1 MEEVILTF
9 KLFLGHPDPISFYP
23 TPLLP
28 WGGHSDSQ
36 PKSCPLLSFSFPG
49 LRSTEATTSGQRSN
63 THPLL
68 WVRLYNCQKYSE
80 SYISVNFPNIGM
92 KLCAGCRP
100 ARVIGSCSLL
110 SKCWWADVSIPG
122 TPVSRDCHAKYMKNP
137 QLICVLTVDNV
148 KRRQAAVY
156 RQLPPQARIGL
167 GCYGN
172 FSLLEGELSL
182 KSCSLKSLNLCGCSF
197 KD

>member
-9 KLFLGHPDPISFYP
+9 KLFLGHPDPISFHP

-28 WGGHSDSQ
+28 WGGHSDNQ
-36 PKSCPLLSFSFPG
+36 SCPLLSFAFPG

-63 THPLL
+63 THRLF

-100 ARVIGSCSLL
+100 ASARVIGSWSLL
-110 SKCWWADVSIPG
+110 SKCWWADVAIPG
-122 TPVSRDCHAKYMKNP
+122 SRRLEIDYAKYKKNH

-182 KSCSLKSLNLCGCSF
+182 KSCSLKSF
-197 KD
+197 KSTWVFF